1 MVQKAINA
9 SDLQNMK
16 NELRLEY
23 QEEFK
28 DFRHTFWGKV
38 QDDYNKI
45 DQKVTKYNTDVL
57 LTNQAF
63 INMSD
68 KFNEIKEMM
77 VEEFRKVNTKI
88 DWFSDKYVTHSE
100 LMPIQEK
107 QKDHD
112 AIISRV
118 VWGIVIAFV
127 SLTASLIWLS
137 KYM

>member
-127 SLTASLIWLS
+127 SLTAWIVWLS